1 MDAGD
6 RMFRLCEGEN
16 EMKLSTKCR
25 YGLRALVDLAVFSDR
40 GHVALHEIAQRQEIS
55 LKYLEQDFSVLR
67 RAGIVKSVK
76 GAQGGY
82 LLTKSPSEIRLSE
95 IVSVLE
101 GDLLLIEIDDP
112 EQTDIRLFLTQQV
125 WTRLN
130 QNVSESLHSICLSD
144 LVDDYRMQQSGEG
157 MYYI

>member
-1 MDAGD
+1 
-6 RMFRLCEGEN
+6 
-16 EMKLSTKCR
+16 MKLSTKCR

-112 EQTDIRLFLTQQV
+112 EQTDIRLFLTQNV

-130 QNVSESLHSICLSD
+130 QNVSKSLHSICLSD

>member
-1 MDAGD
+1 
-6 RMFRLCEGEN
+6 
-16 EMKLSTKCR
+16 MKLSTKCR
-25 YGLRALVDLAVFSDR
+25 YGLRALVDLAAYSSL
-40 GHVALHEIAQRQEIS
+40 GHVALHEIASRQEIS

-82 LLTKSPSEIRLSE
+82 LLSKSPSEIRLSD

-101 GDLLLIEIDDP
+101 GDLLLIDVEEP
-112 EQTDIRLFLTQQV
+112 QQTDIRLFLKQMV
-125 WTRLN
+125 WDKLN
-130 QNVSESLHSICLSD
+130 QKVSECLQSIYLSD
-144 LVDDYRMQQSGEG
+144 LVDDYRQQQSGEG

>member
-1 MDAGD
+1 
-6 RMFRLCEGEN
+6 
-16 EMKLSTKCR
+16 
-25 YGLRALVDLAVFSDR
+25 VFSER
-40 GHVALHEIAQRQEIS
+40 GHVALHEIAARQEIS

-82 LLTKSPSEIRLSE
+82 LLSKSPSEIRISE

-112 EQTDIRLFLTQQV
+112 EQTDIRAFLANRV
-125 WTRLN
+125 WAKVNR
-130 QNVSESLHSICLSD
+130 NVNDSLHAIFLSD
-144 LVDDYRMQQSGEG
+144 LVGDYREQQTGES

>member
-1 MDAGD
+1 
-6 RMFRLCEGEN
+6 
-16 EMKLSTKCR
+16 MKLSTKCR
-25 YGLRALVDLAVFSDR
+25 YGLRALVDLAVFSER
-40 GHVALHEIAQRQEIS
+40 GHVALHEIAARQEIS

-82 LLTKSPSEIRLSE
+82 LLSKSPSEIRLSE

-112 EQTDIRLFLTQQV
+112 EQTDIRAFLANRV
-125 WTRLN
+125 WAKVNR
-130 QNVSESLHSICLSD
+130 NVHDSLHAIFLSD
-144 LVDDYRMQQSGEG
+144 LVGDYREQQTGES

>member
-1 MDAGD
+1 
-6 RMFRLCEGEN
+6 
-16 EMKLSTKCR
+16 MKLSTKCR
-25 YGLRALVDLAVFSDR
+25 YGLRALVDLAVFSEN
-40 GHVALHEIAQRQEIS
+40 GHVALHEIAGRQGIS

-82 LLTKSPSEIRLSE
+82 LLSKSPSDIRISE

-101 GDLLLIEIDDP
+101 GDLLLIDITDS
-112 EQTDIRLFLTQQV
+112 EQTDIRAFLTRRV
-125 WTRLN
+125 WTKVN
-130 QNVSESLHSICLSD
+130 ESVSNSLKSITLAD
-144 LVDDYRMQQSGEG
+144 LVDDYRLQQSGEE

>member
-1 MDAGD
+1 
-6 RMFRLCEGEN
+6 
-16 EMKLSTKCR
+16 MKLSTKCR
-25 YGLRALVDLAVFSDR
+25 YGLRALVDLAVFSER
-40 GHVALHEIAQRQEIS
+40 GHVALHEIAQRQAIS

-82 LLTKSPSEIRLSE
+82 LLAKSPSVIRLSE

-101 GDLLLIEIDDP
+101 GDLLLIEVEDP
-112 EQTDIRLFLTQQV
+112 GQTDIRSFLTERV
-125 WTRLN
+125 WTIVNR
-130 QNVSESLHSICLSD
+130 NVADSLRSIFLSD
-144 LVDDYRMQQSGEG
+144 LVDDFKQNQSGAG

>member
-1 MDAGD
+1 
-6 RMFRLCEGEN
+6 
-16 EMKLSTKCR
+16 MKLSTKCR
-25 YGLRALVDLAVFSDR
+25 YGLRALVDLAAYSAR
-40 GHVALHEIAQRQEIS
+40 GHVALHEIASRQEIS

-82 LLTKSPSEIRLSE
+82 LLTKSPSEIKLSE

-101 GDLLLIEIDDP
+101 GDLLLIEVEEP
-112 EQTDIRLFLTQQV
+112 QQTDIRMFLKQAV
-125 WTRLN
+125 WDTLN
-130 QNVSESLHSICLSD
+130 KKVSECLQSITLAD
-144 LVDDYRMQQSGEG
+144 LVDDYRQQQMGEG

>member
-1 MDAGD
+1 
-6 RMFRLCEGEN
+6 
-16 EMKLSTKCR
+16 MKLSTKCR
-25 YGLRALVDLAVFSDR
+25 YGLRALVDLAVFSER

-82 LLTKSPSEIRLSE
+82 LLAKSPSVIRLSE

-101 GDLLLIEIDDP
+101 GDLLLIEVEDP
-112 EQTDIRLFLTQQV
+112 GQTDIRSFLTERV
-125 WTRLN
+125 WTIVNR
-130 QNVSESLHSICLSD
+130 NVADSLHSIFLSD
-144 LVDDYRMQQSGEG
+144 LVDDFKQHQSGGG

>member
-1 MDAGD
+1 
-6 RMFRLCEGEN
+6 
-16 EMKLSTKCR
+16 MKLSTKCR
-25 YGLRALVDLAVFSDR
+25 YGLRALVDLAVFSER
-40 GHVALHEIAQRQEIS
+40 GHVALHEIAARQEIS

-82 LLTKSPSEIRLSE
+82 LLSKSPSEIRISE

-112 EQTDIRLFLTQQV
+112 EQTDIRAFLANRV
-125 WTRLN
+125 WAKVNR
-130 QNVSESLHSICLSD
+130 NVNDSLHAIFLSD
-144 LVDDYRMQQSGEG
+144 LVGDYREQQTGES

>member
-1 MDAGD
+1 
-6 RMFRLCEGEN
+6 
-16 EMKLSTKCR
+16 MKLSTKCR
-25 YGLRALVDLAVFSDR
+25 YGLRALVDLAVFSER
-40 GHVALHEIAQRQEIS
+40 GHVALHEIAARQEIS

-82 LLTKSPSEIRLSE
+82 LLSKSPSEIRLSE

-112 EQTDIRLFLTQQV
+112 EQTDIRAFLANRV
-125 WTRLN
+125 WEKVNR
-130 QNVSESLHSICLSD
+130 NVNDSLHAIFLSD
-144 LVDDYRMQQSGEG
+144 LVGDYREQQTGES

>member
-1 MDAGD
+1 
-6 RMFRLCEGEN
+6 
-16 EMKLSTKCR
+16 MKLSTKCR
-25 YGLRALVDLAVFSDR
+25 YGLRALVDLAVFSER
-40 GHVALHEIAQRQEIS
+40 GHVALHEIAKRQEIS

-101 GDLLLIEIDDP
+101 GDLLLIEIVDP

>member
-1 MDAGD
+1 
-6 RMFRLCEGEN
+6 
-16 EMKLSTKCR
+16 MKLSTKCR
-25 YGLRALVDLAVFSDR
+25 YGLRALVDLAVFSEN
-40 GHVALHEIAQRQEIS
+40 GHVALHEIAGRQEIS

-82 LLTKSPSEIRLSE
+82 LLSKSPFDIRISE

-101 GDLLLIEIDDP
+101 GDLLLIDITDS
-112 EQTDIRLFLTQQV
+112 EQTDIRAFLTRRV
-125 WTRLN
+125 WTKVN
-130 QNVSESLHSICLSD
+130 ESVSNSLKSITLAD
-144 LVDDYRMQQSGEG
+144 LVDDYRLQQSGEE

>member
-1 MDAGD
+1 M
-6 RMFRLCEGEN
+6 
-16 EMKLSTKCR
+16 STKCR
-25 YGLRALVDLAVFSDR
+25 YGLRALVDLAVFSER
-40 GHVALHEIAQRQEIS
+40 GHVALHEIAQRQAIS

-82 LLTKSPSEIRLSE
+82 LLAKSPSEIRLSE

-101 GDLLLIEIDDP
+101 GDLLLIEVEDP
-112 EQTDIRLFLTQQV
+112 GQTDIRSFLTERV
-125 WTRLN
+125 WTLVNR
-130 QNVSESLHSICLSD
+130 NVADSLRSIFLSD
-144 LVDDYRMQQSGEG
+144 LVDDFKQHQSGVG

>member
-1 MDAGD
+1 
-6 RMFRLCEGEN
+6 
-16 EMKLSTKCR
+16 MKLSTKCR
-25 YGLRALVDLAVFSDR
+25 YGLRALVDLAVFSGR

-55 LKYLEQDFSVLR
+55 LKYLEQDFSILR

-82 LLTKSPSEIRLSE
+82 LLAKSPSEIRLSE
-95 IVSVLE
+95 IVTVLE
-101 GDLLLIEIDDP
+101 GDLQLIEIDDP
-112 EQTDIRLFLTQQV
+112 EQTDIRSFLTQRV

-130 QNVSESLHSICLSD
+130 QNVSESLHSIFLSD
-144 LVDDYRMQQSGEG
+144 LVDDYRVQQSGEG